1 MFCVKLV
8 LCFHPLCFL
17 ICKQEVEEAAD
28 EQRLPASSKKAVE
41 EAER

>member
-1 MFCVKLV
+1 MYPYV
-8 LCFHPLCFL
+8 LYSHHVCL

-28 EQRLPASSKKAVE
+28 EQRLSASSKKAVE